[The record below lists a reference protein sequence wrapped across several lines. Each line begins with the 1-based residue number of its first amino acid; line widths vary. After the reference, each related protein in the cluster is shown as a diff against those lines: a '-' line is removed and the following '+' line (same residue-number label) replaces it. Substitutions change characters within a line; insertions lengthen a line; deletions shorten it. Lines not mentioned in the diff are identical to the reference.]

1 MLKKM
6 EAVDYKNPALYIN
19 RELSQLEFN
28 WRVLAQAKD
37 DAMPLLERLR
47 FPVYFQHQHG
57 RVLRNPR
64 RRIDGAIG
72 AAGSQARAGQPLA
85 QEVITAVGARAHD
98 LVAEQYRVLN
108 EALIPELQQ
117 AGICFIRRGEW
128 STLQGVWLRDYFE
141 KEVLPMLS
149 PAGA

>member
-47 FPVYFQHQHG
+47 FLCISSTNMDEFFEI
-57 RVLRNPR
+57 RV
-64 RRIDGAIG
+64 
-72 AAGSQARAGQPLA
+72 AGLMEQLELPAVKPGPDNLSP

-128 STLQGVWLRDYFE
+128 STL
-141 KEVLPMLS
+141 
-149 PAGA
+149 